1 MPAAW
6 KTVRVFISS
15 TFRDMHAE
23 RDHLVR
29 FVFPQLRE
37 ELLKRR
43 INLVDVDLR
52 WGVTSEQDALKVCRE
67 IVDECRPRFLC
78 ILGGRYGWTPPGQ
91 EHSITAEEIQYSV
104 LDRLGDHGDA
114 YFHFRDPAAT
124 DSIPEGA
131 ANAGGYREFPQRDEI
146 EQFGLEQAQS
156 RARGRSEKLA
166 ALKQAIVESGLK
178 PTVYSAKWD
187 DQSQRLAGLEQF
199 GEQVYE
205 DLWEGMLAD
214 PELHERFTEQATAA
228 ADEFAEENEA
238 MEAFVAERTERYVIG
253 SRQKVFDRLAAFS
266 AADGQPNIMAIT
278 GNPGCGK
285 SAMLGEFSRDV
296 AATHADWLVVPHF
309 VGASAGSADLRHTLR
324 RLCHELQQAV
334 GSSNPISQ
342 DVKELIGQLPALLKE
357 AGTVRRIVVVVDAL
371 NQMDATDGAH
381 SLSWLP
387 LQLPANVRMIV
398 SALEH
403 PVLEALRR
411 RGKLVEEL
419 TVHPLTDADA
429 RAIAEGFAARY
440 HKRLSEEQTQQLLGK
455 SDSGTPLYLL
465 VALEE
470 LRTLGTYEEITRRI
484 AQLPGNVR
492 DLFLWILRDRL
503 SADPGFRDAAGNLI
517 GADLVR
523 RFVSYL
529 GVSRRGLSHQELVG
543 LIAFGDPQ
551 GNVAALE
558 RLLRPY
564 LMRRGELVDFFHGQL
579 REAVEREY
587 LDEPH
592 EPLAAHGSLA
602 GYFAAQGYSN
612 RRTLEEL
619 PHHQTRARLWDKL
632 EATLTDL
639 PFLEAKHEAGLT
651 FELVGDFSRAI
662 EALPEDR
669 RQYRILCLLDEALR
683 RDIHFIVRHAQD
695 YPQGLFQCLWNSGWW
710 YDCSEAAQHYVDGR
724 PPGLPTPACG
734 SVAAGEDRSINEER
748 PLLHRLLESW
758 RRTRERARPGFL
770 WLRRCRPPLMNLGT
784 AQLSVLRG
792 HEGSVVS
799 VSYSQDG
806 VWIASGSWDNTVRIW
821 DAESGEERAV
831 LRGHEGPVCS
841 VAFSPGGDRIVS
853 GSGSYEERVDNTV
866 RLWDAR
872 SGAELAVFR
881 GHEWF
886 VSSVVFSPDGRR
898 IVSGSYDRTV
908 RVWDAESGAE
918 LAVLCENDH
927 QVIGVD
933 FSPSRDQIVGGSMDD
948 TVRVWDVESGRELAV
963 LRGHEGT
970 VNGVVFS
977 LDGRRIV
984 SGSSDKTVRVWDAE
998 SGAELAVLR
1007 GHKGTVNG
1015 VAFSLTERR
1024 IVSGSDDKTVRV
1036 WDADSGLE
1044 LRVLRG
1050 HEAGVYRVAFSLNG
1064 RRIVSGSADKTVRVW
1079 DAESG
1084 AELAVLRGHEVGVK
1098 HVAFSPDGR
1107 RIVSGS
1113 EYSYGKDDTVRVW
1126 DAESG
1131 AELAVL
1137 RGHSGGV
1144 KGVAFSLDG
1153 WRIVSRAGDKTVRVW
1168 DARTGAKVA
1177 VLHGHV
1183 GKVFSVAFSLDGR
1196 RIVSGSGDCTV
1207 RVWDAESGTEL
1218 AVLRGHKAD
1227 VNGVAFSPDGRRIVS
1242 GSNDKTVR
1250 VWDTESGTEMA
1261 VLSGHEGSV
1270 SRVVFSP
1277 DGRRIVS
1284 GSNDKTVRV
1293 WDAVTGRELA
1303 VLGGHEAGVRIVAF
1317 SPDGRRIVS
1326 ASAHYDSKD
1335 KTVRVW
1341 DVESGAELAVLRGHE
1356 GGVKDVA
1363 FSLDGRRI
1371 VSRSGDETV
1380 RVWDAASFADLAVLR
1395 EHDNAVK
1402 SVAFSPGG
1410 DRIVT
1415 GSGDKTVRVWDVE
1428 SGRELAV
1435 LRGHEGWV
1443 ISVAFAADGRRI
1455 VSGSNDNTVRVWNAE
1470 SGAELRVLR
1479 GHKGSV
1485 ARVTFAQDGQ
1495 RIVSASA
1502 WRDRG
1507 HEDQTVRV
1515 WDAVSGMELRV
1526 LDLHGTS
1533 VNCVAFSPDARW
1545 IVSGSASLY
1554 RVDDTV
1560 RVWDAESGMEL
1571 RVLRGHK
1578 ASVNSVE
1585 CSSDGRRI
1593 VSGSGSPL
1601 CVDNTV
1607 RVWDTES
1614 GRELAVLRG
1623 HEHWVSSVA
1632 FSPGGDRIASGSYD
1646 KTVRVWDAESGREL
1660 AVLRGHEG
1668 RVNGVAFSPD
1678 GRRIVSG
1685 SDDKTMRLWDAERYE
1700 CVQVIQRSNY
1710 REAIT
1715 AGAKT
1720 LRAGLS
1726 RGREAIIERTV
1737 GGKPVDCFYAER
1749 DGLAIECFDQTWA
1762 GWVGSYLA
1770 ISVLEG
1776 GDMLWGGNEPQT
1788 PPATIEQKKRPWWK
1802 FWR

>member
-898 IVSGSYDRTV
+898 IVIGSYDITV

-948 TVRVWDVESGRELAV
+948 TVRVWDVGSGRELAV

-1064 RRIVSGSADKTVRVW
+1064 RRIVSGSADKTGRVW

-1284 GSNDKTVRV
+1284 GSDDETVRV
-1293 WDAVTGRELA
+1293 WDAVSGRELA

-1632 FSPGGDRIASGSYD
+1632 FSPGGDRIASGSDD

>member
-948 TVRVWDVESGRELAV
+948 TVRVWDVGSGRELAV

-1284 GSNDKTVRV
+1284 GSDDETVRV
-1293 WDAVTGRELA
+1293 WDAVSGRELA
-1303 VLGGHEAGVRIVAF
+1303 VLGGHEDSVNGVAF
-1317 SPDGRRIVS
+1317 SPDGDRIVS
-1326 ASAHYDSKD
+1326 GSNDG
-1335 KTVRVW
+1335 TMRVW
-1341 DVESGAELAVLRGHE
+1341 NACGGAELAVLRGH
-1356 GGVKDVA
+1356 K
-1363 FSLDGRRI
+1363 
-1371 VSRSGDETV
+1371 
-1380 RVWDAASFADLAVLR
+1380 AD
-1395 EHDNAVK
+1395 
-1402 SVAFSPGG
+1402 
-1410 DRIVT
+1410 
-1415 GSGDKTVRVWDVE
+1415 
-1428 SGRELAV
+1428 
-1435 LRGHEGWV
+1435 
-1443 ISVAFAADGRRI
+1443 
-1455 VSGSNDNTVRVWNAE
+1455 
-1470 SGAELRVLR
+1470 
-1479 GHKGSV
+1479 
-1485 ARVTFAQDGQ
+1485 
-1495 RIVSASA
+1495 
-1502 WRDRG
+1502 
-1507 HEDQTVRV
+1507 
-1515 WDAVSGMELRV
+1515 
-1526 LDLHGTS
+1526 
-1533 VNCVAFSPDARW
+1533 
-1545 IVSGSASLY
+1545 
-1554 RVDDTV
+1554 
-1560 RVWDAESGMEL
+1560 
-1571 RVLRGHK
+1571 
-1578 ASVNSVE
+1578 
-1585 CSSDGRRI
+1585 
-1593 VSGSGSPL
+1593 
-1601 CVDNTV
+1601 
-1607 RVWDTES
+1607 
-1614 GRELAVLRG
+1614 
-1623 HEHWVSSVA
+1623 
-1632 FSPGGDRIASGSYD
+1632 
-1646 KTVRVWDAESGREL
+1646 
-1660 AVLRGHEG
+1660 
-1668 RVNGVAFSPD
+1668 VNGVAFSPD

-1685 SDDKTMRLWDAERYE
+1685 SND
-1700 CVQVIQRSNY
+1700 
-1710 REAIT
+1710 
-1715 AGAKT
+1715 
-1720 LRAGLS
+1720 
-1726 RGREAIIERTV
+1726 
-1737 GGKPVDCFYAER
+1737 
-1749 DGLAIECFDQTWA
+1749 
-1762 GWVGSYLA
+1762 
-1770 ISVLEG
+1770 
-1776 GDMLWGGNEPQT
+1776 
-1788 PPATIEQKKRPWWK
+1788 
-1802 FWR
+1802 

>member
-948 TVRVWDVESGRELAV
+948 TVRVWDVGSGRELAV